1 MEDRRINRFTYEHR
15 DTGQQYQLVGLLDRG
30 AGTLLDFLLLLIL
43 SGAGLFGAVLLM
55 RAAADSSGLL
65 VLLSE
70 MSLLLLGPVYFLLC
84 WYCWGK
90 TPGMR
95 AMDAELV
102 DRRTLERPVWWR
114 LVLRYVVFVALF
126 AVLGGYAFLL
136 LAVWMIVDKRKQGPH
151 DRLAGTLVIL
161 RVPPKPRVNSS
172 AEVDV
177 ADGSLK
183 PVV

>member
-1 MEDRRINRFTYEHR
+1 MEDNRINPFTYEHR
-15 DTGQQYQLVGLLDRG
+15 DTGQHYQLVGVLDRG
-30 AGTLLDFLLLLIL
+30 AGALLDFLLLALM
-43 SGAGLFGAVLLM
+43 SGAGLVGAVLLM
-55 RAAADSSGLL
+55 RFAADSSALL

-70 MSLLLLGPVYFLLC
+70 ASLLLLGPVYFLLC

-95 AMDAELV
+95 AVDAELV

-114 LVLRYVVFVALF
+114 LVLRYVVFAALF

-136 LAVWMIVDKRKQGPH
+136 LVVWMGLDKRKQGPH

-161 RVPPKPRVNSS
+161 RVPRPA
-172 AEVDV
+172 AE
-177 ADGSLK
+177 AAAETAA
-183 PVV
+183 PAA